1 MMVKEHEKE
10 MRSYNL
16 YYPKLLDFGEN
27 VWQEKSGQ
35 MQTLLPWVL

>member
-16 YYPKLLDFGEN
+16 YYPILLDFGAS
-27 VWQEKSGQ
+27 VWWKRSGE
-35 MQTLLPWVL
+35 MQILFPWRL